1 MNPRENGMALMIA
14 VWAVILIG
22 AFVGGMIALGGG
34 DAALSANRI
43 EAARAR
49 HLAEAGIHRAIAA
62 LVDPAAREKLKLA
75 QPFSVQ
81 LEDGAEI
88 KVIIRDSC
96 GAIDLNWAPKA
107 LLRAYGVT
115 AGMNPAEADHF
126 ASAIVARSQSVLS
139 PQATALN
146 SGPWQSLDQLAE
158 IQAIGTAQLQAL
170 RPGLT
175 VNCREAGADI
185 CCAPEA
191 VKAALSLAGG
201 GSSPSHKLAY
211 EITAQASLAAGAKV
225 TIEAAIWLS
234 RQPGPP
240 YYHVTGWRTQ

>member
-43 EAARAR
+43 EAARAW
-49 HLAEAGIHRAIAA
+49 HLAEAGIYRAIAA
-62 LVDPAAREKLKLA
+62 LADPAAREKLQLA

-88 KVIIRDSC
+88 KVTVRDSC
-96 GAIDLNWAPKA
+96 GAIDLNWAPA
-107 LLRAYGVT
+107 PLLRAYGVVS
-115 AGMNPAEADHF
+115 GMTPVAADHF
-126 ASAIVARSQSVLS
+126 ASAIVARQQTVLS

-146 SGPWQSLDQLAE
+146 SGPWQSLDQLTD
-158 IQAIGTAQLQAL
+158 IQGIDAAQLQTL

-175 VNCREAGADI
+175 INCREAGADI
-185 CCAPEA
+185 CCAPET
-191 VKAALSLAGG
+191 VQDALSLAGG
-201 GSSPSHKLAY
+201 GGSPSHKLAY
-211 EITAQASLAAGAKV
+211 EIETQARLASGAV
-225 TIEAAIWLS
+225 ASVQATLWLS
-234 RQPGPP
+234 RDPGPP
-240 YYHVTGWRTQ
+240 FYYVTGWRTQ